1 MTYQAIVSYWNGASY
16 SSDGEQYVDH
26 DTLAGA
32 QSVEDGLID
41 LYDTDA
47 DGEPCDVDL
56 LYEVYEIDAD
66 GQRGDEPIWTKKIKS
81 GANERAQES
90 AQDDG

>member
-1 MTYQAIVSYWNGASY
+1 MYQAIVSYWNGASY

-26 DTLAGA
+26 DTLADA
-32 QSVEDGLID
+32 QAVADGLID

-56 LYEVYEIDAD
+56 LYEVYEVDAD
-66 GQRGDEPIWTKKIKS
+66 GDREYT
-81 GANERAQES
+81 AS
-90 AQDDG
+90 ASAPKTMARS